1 MTKLKTFLDD
11 NKIDQ
16 RRVLIASKQLEKLR
30 REDRQI
36 KLAQAKARKS
46 DDAKAPEGLGKPR
59 TGRPVTEVGLNS
71 ALEGDKVSG
80 PMKSRILRAVN
91 RVLEQKK
98 KDPVTIDTLFDVP
111 PQNPPKPK
119 AEEGEGEGGE
129 DAAAE
134 S

>member
-30 REDRQI
+30 SEDRKI
-36 KLAQAKARKS
+36 KLAQAKARRS
-46 DDAKAPEGLGKPR
+46 DDGKKPEGLAKPR
-59 TGRPVTEVGLNS
+59 SGRPVTEVSLGA

-80 PMKSRILRAVN
+80 PMKTRILRAVN

-98 KDPVTIDTLFDVP
+98 KDAVTIDTLFEVP

-119 AEEGEGEGGE
+119 AEEGGGE
-129 DAAAE
+129 EAAAE

>member
-30 REDRQI
+30 AEDRKI
-36 KLAQAKARKS
+36 KLTQAQARKS
-46 DDAKAPEGLGKPR
+46 DDGKKPEGLDKPR
-59 TGRPVTEVGLNS
+59 SGRPVTEVSLNA

-80 PMKSRILRAVN
+80 PMKTRILRAVN

-98 KDPVTIDTLFDVP
+98 KDAVTIDTLFDVP

-119 AEEGEGEGGE
+119 AEEGEE
-129 DAAAE
+129 AAAE